1 MSSRDKTTQ
10 ETKQA
15 LFDALERLKANQPTD
30 RELIGKLKSGK
41 LKVNRSSV
49 EKEADKSVGSLRN
62 HPDVV
67 DAITKYTDALSLD
80 EYNVET
86 VEDVYK
92 EKLAN
97 EKNNKKDAI
106 RLKEK
111 YRTEADKM
119 EASMENQL
127 EQHHMITA
135 AMFEL
140 IPLDKRKKLIEK
152 ITKNNVLEFVK
163 K

>member
-30 RELIGKLKSGK
+30 RKLIGKLKAGK

-67 DAITKYTDALSLD
+67 DAITKFTDAISFD

-140 IPLDKRKKLIEK
+140 IPLDKRKELIEK
-152 ITKNNVLEFVK
+152 ITKNNILEFVK

>member
-30 RELIGKLKSGK
+30 RKLIGKLKAGK

-67 DAITKYTDALSLD
+67 DAITKFTDAISFD

-140 IPLDKRKKLIEK
+140 IPVDKRKELIEK
-152 ITKNNVLEFVK
+152 ITKNNILEFVK

>member
-15 LFDALERLKANQPTD
+15 LFDALERLKANKPTD

-62 HPDVV
+62 HSDVV

-92 EKLAN
+92 EKLTN
-97 EKNNKKDAI
+97 EKNNKKHAI
-106 RLKEK
+106 GLKEK
-111 YRTEADKM
+111 YRIEAEQMK
-119 EASMENQL
+119 ASMKSQL
-127 EQHHMITA
+127 EQHHMITV
-135 AMFEL
+135 AMFDL
-140 IPLDKRKKLIEK
+140 IPLDERKKLIEN

>member
-1 MSSRDKTTQ
+1 MTSRDKTTQ
-10 ETKQA
+10 ETKQD
-15 LFDALERLKANQPTD
+15 LFDALERLKANQPTA
-30 RELIGKLKSGK
+30 RKLIGKLKAGK

-97 EKNNKKDAI
+97 EKNNKKHAVE
-106 RLKEK
+106 LKEK
-111 YRTEADKM
+111 YRIEAEQMK
-119 EASMENQL
+119 ASMKSQL
-127 EQHHMITA
+127 EQHQMITA

-140 IPLDKRKKLIEK
+140 IPLDKRKELIEK
-152 ITKNNVLEFVK
+152 ITKNNVLELVK

>member
-30 RELIGKLKSGK
+30 RELMGKLKSGK

-49 EKEADKSVGSLRN
+49 EKEAEKSVGSLRN

-92 EKLAN
+92 EKLVN
-97 EKNNKKDAI
+97 EKNNKKHAI
-106 RLKEK
+106 ELKEK
-111 YRTEADKM
+111 YRIEAEQMK
-119 EASMENQL
+119 ASMKSQL

-140 IPLDKRKKLIEK
+140 IPLDERNKLIEK
-152 ITKNNVLEFVK
+152 ITNNNVIEFVK